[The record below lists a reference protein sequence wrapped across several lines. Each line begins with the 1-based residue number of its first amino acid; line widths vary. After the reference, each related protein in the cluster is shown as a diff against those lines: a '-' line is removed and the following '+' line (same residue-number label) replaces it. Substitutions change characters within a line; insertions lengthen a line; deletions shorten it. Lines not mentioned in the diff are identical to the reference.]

1 MLLYITVDRYVA
13 EVYRLFMH
21 AYINMGLGLP

>member
-13 EVYRLFMH
+13 GVQTFMH